1 MAKIPI
7 RPDSVRVL
15 GVYTP
20 AFKVSDGDLI
30 IMSGV
35 VGVDSDGNTVGVGD
49 AAAQTRQALA
59 NLKTTLEAAGAT
71 LEDVIHVRVFSTDL
85 RNRPAIN
92 AERRNSGTVPLGNGK
107 FTRPPLP
114 LDLRYL
120 ITPWVKDTSDAHTV
134 CGYIMRALHDNDSLG
149 PSDLVGNSWAD
160 DDTLQIV
167 LESLPVAEHYDIWQ
181 PTGLPYRLS
190 LSYLAR
196 VIGLDSGIISS
207 AAPVITAN
215 FGGP

>member
-59 NLKTTLEAAGAT
+59 NLKATLEAAGAT
-71 LEDVIHVRVFSTDL
+71 LDDVIHVRVFSTDL

-92 AERRNSGTVPLGNGK
+92 AERRKVFKDPMPASTHVQV
-107 FTRPPLP
+107 TR
-114 LDLRYL
+114 
-120 ITPWVKDTSDAHTV
+120 
-134 CGYIMRALHDNDSLG
+134 
-149 PSDLVGNSWAD
+149 LVGD
-160 DDTLQIV
+160 DWL
-167 LESLPVAEHYDIWQ
+167 LEIEA
-181 PTGLPYRLS
+181 
-190 LSYLAR
+190 
-196 VIGLDSGIISS
+196 
-207 AAPVITAN
+207 TA
-215 FGGP
+215 FVPRRP